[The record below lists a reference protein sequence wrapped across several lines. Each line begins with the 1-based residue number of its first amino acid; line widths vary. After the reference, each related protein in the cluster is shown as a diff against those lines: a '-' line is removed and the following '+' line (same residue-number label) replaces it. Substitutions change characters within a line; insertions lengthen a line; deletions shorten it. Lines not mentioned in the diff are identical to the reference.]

1 MTVRF
6 DATRIFKALADHE
19 VAYVTIG
26 GVAMQAHGGQRFTQD
41 LDVVIE
47 SSPDNYARLALALK
61 GLDARILGPGGQVSA
76 KVPSA
81 ELLGS
86 SDRWRLVTT
95 DGRLDILTPPA
106 HLGSFA
112 EMFARAHKV
121 PLACGE
127 VPVAHRE
134 DLLELKRNAGRP
146 QDLADIRLLESLDDG
161 D

>member
-47 SSPDNYARLALALK
+47 SSPDNYARLALALED
-61 GLDARILGPGGQVSA
+61 LDARILGPGGQPSA

-86 SDRWRLVTT
+86 SDQWHLVTT
-95 DGRLDILTPPA
+95 DGRLDILTLPA
-106 HLGSFA
+106 HFGSFG
-112 EMFARAHKV
+112 EMLARAHRV
-121 PLACGE
+121 PLGDGE
-127 VPVAHRE
+127 VPIAHRD

-146 QDLADIRLLESLDDG
+146 QDLADIRLLESLANEE
-161 D
+161 